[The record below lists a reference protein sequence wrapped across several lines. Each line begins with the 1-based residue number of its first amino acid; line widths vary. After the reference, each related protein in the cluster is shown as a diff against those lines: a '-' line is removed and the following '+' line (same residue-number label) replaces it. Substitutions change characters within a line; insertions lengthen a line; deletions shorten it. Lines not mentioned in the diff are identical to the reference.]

1 MKNLL
6 NKMKVLQ
13 ESKNGKVVTFD
24 WDNTVVFSHNDLDLN
39 GEQTYVQGGVNS
51 YIVDLIKSLKAKD
64 YTVLIV
70 TARDRSLEQGEDS
83 VQAMVDKL
91 QLPVDGIFFTNG
103 EKKAQKLYELGSTI
117 HYDDD
122 ATEHE
127 AIVAF
132 RNLHPDFNMLVK
144 YPDETLKDTNEVSKG
159 FIMLADETYLILKRS
174 DTGEW
179 DIPGGHGRSGESPSY
194 AFFREVR
201 EETGIELT
209 QAVHLESTEVVYNN
223 NEEIIHYFLGYSN
236 WTSDDLDKVI
246 TLCNENSE
254 YYAGGIGEIEEKAK
268 EGATRLL
275 KDVIP
280 MVEDDP
286 LLEGTSNYQ
295 QRVKVGHSK
304 MKKRLIGLGKSKT
317 TGAKGLKRVK
327 DYTRSKSA
335 PVGFGGSLEESENK
349 EENEQSRTIKVRIL
363 SQVDEKRKKKKKK
376 KSKKRKSSKYWPYW
390 GYGGYSTDSGSG
402 GDAGGDGG
410 GGE

>member
-1 MKNLL
+1 M
-6 NKMKVLQ
+6 
-13 ESKNGKVVTFD
+13 
-24 WDNTVVFSHNDLDLN
+24 
-39 GEQTYVQGGVNS
+39 
-51 YIVDLIKSLKAKD
+51 
-64 YTVLIV
+64 
-70 TARDRSLEQGEDS
+70 
-83 VQAMVDKL
+83 
-91 QLPVDGIFFTNG
+91 
-103 EKKAQKLYELGSTI
+103 
-117 HYDDD
+117 
-122 ATEHE
+122 
-127 AIVAF
+127 
-132 RNLHPDFNMLVK
+132 
-144 YPDETLKDTNEVSKG
+144 
-159 FIMLADETYLILKRS
+159 
-174 DTGEW
+174 
-179 DIPGGHGRSGESPSY
+179 
-194 AFFREVR
+194 
-201 EETGIELT
+201 
-209 QAVHLESTEVVYNN
+209 
-223 NEEIIHYFLGYSN
+223 
-236 WTSDDLDKVI
+236 
-246 TLCNENSE
+246 CNENSE